1 MREIEIERKS
11 NRLGEM
17 DLLKFFLPPQDKTM
31 FLETHLIIELP
42 SGVAYE
48 ADTTVCSRELENGQQ
63 IELECDTMALWDKDG
78 DKVLRSLRL

>member
-1 MREIEIERKS
+1 
-11 NRLGEM
+11 
-17 DLLKFFLPPQDKTM
+17 M